1 MNPPDDFETGTAEQD
16 DSLISAMDDDR
27 YYEDGVYAQYFP
39 DDNDM
44 ENDPESIVIIDDHK
58 IRLHLHPK
66 ARESTLRWFARLNSL
81 IHNLEGRPYYLN
93 RRIEIMLHK
102 MWEGTAHLHAG
113 KVGRASEYQSLNS
126 PGAERLLFIS
136 SRWLESPFEAHAK
149 EPRHDSGTVY
159 RIRPGV
165 WQMVQSQWGYPTVV
179 GLHDELTEWVRGLD
193 DLQKRI
199 SETISFMP
207 RDIERESTSRGFDI
221 DPESALFQR
230 LVGVNQDYT
239 RQILEAIEAAQTLIK
254 NASGAAISRFST

>member
-1 MNPPDDFETGTAEQD
+1 MNDSDNSRSETDPHYSTSDGG
-16 DSLISAMDDDR
+16 R

-39 DDNDM
+39 DDNNKED
-44 ENDPESIVIIDDHK
+44 DPESIVIIDDHK

-93 RRIEIMLHK
+93 QRIENMLHE

-126 PGAERLLFIS
+126 PGATRLLSIA
-136 SRWLESPFEAHAK
+136 SRWLESPFESHARA
-149 EPRHDSGTVY
+149 PRQDSEMVFC
-159 RIRPGV
+159 IRPGI
-165 WQMVQSQWGYPTVV
+165 WQLVQSQWGYPTVM
-179 GLHDELTEWVRGLD
+179 GLHDELTEWARGLE

-199 SETISFMP
+199 SETISFLP
-207 RDIERESTSRGFDI
+207 RDLERESSNGGFDI

-230 LVGVNQDYT
+230 LVGVNQGYT
-239 RQILEAIEAAQTLIK
+239 RQILEAVEAAQTLIK
-254 NASGAAISRFST
+254 NACGAAISRYST